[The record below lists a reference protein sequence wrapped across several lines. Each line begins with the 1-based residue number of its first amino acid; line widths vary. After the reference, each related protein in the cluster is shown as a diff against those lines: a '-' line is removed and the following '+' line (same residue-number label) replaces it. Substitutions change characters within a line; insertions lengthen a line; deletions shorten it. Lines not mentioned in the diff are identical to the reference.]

1 MKKALLCFLVLFM
14 VIGALFS
21 SSELSS
27 NELGPNKLGFS
38 LDFGAV
44 QDPIFNKG
52 SFQITG
58 DFRFSLP
65 DGFEVRLPLG
75 FTKGGSSNLMEVGVM
90 LTYYPWETGPFMGLT
105 LFAVGFSNGSE
116 VLENLINLNEV
127 LLGWTFNLGHGL
139 ILEPSLCVRDPSG
152 TFSEEYSQLKG
163 TFPCYKTFRFRLS
176 FGWFFLEV

>member
-1 MKKALLCFLVLFM
+1 MKRALVCFLVLF
-14 VIGALFS
+14 VLIGALFC
-21 SSELSS
+21 S
-27 NELGPNKLGFS
+27 NELGFS
-38 LDFGAV
+38 LDFGTV
-44 QDPIFNKG
+44 QDPVFNKG

-65 DGFEVRLPLG
+65 DGFELRLPLG
-75 FTKGGSSNLMEVGVM
+75 FTKSGSANLMEVGIM
-90 LTYYPWETGPFMGLT
+90 LAYYPWGSGPFMGLS

-127 LLGWTFNLGHGL
+127 LVGWTINLGHGL
-139 ILEPSLCVRDPSG
+139 LLEPSLCLRDPSG
-152 TFSEEYSQLKG
+152 TFSEEYSSIKG

>member
-27 NELGPNKLGFS
+27 NKLGPNKLGFS